1 MVFQRK
7 GKSAGEEMEG
17 AEELY
22 SGVGGVIFFVVGG
35 LVPASTFFL
44 LKCSQDVDA
53 RHIREKLPWLVV
65 RRV

>member
-1 MVFQRK
+1 
-7 GKSAGEEMEG
+7 MEG